1 MQNNFTCIVIDDE
14 PDAIEMLTDSIKGL
28 FINVNIIGT
37 YTSWTDALI
46 AIRQQKA
53 DMLFLDISM
62 PEKNGI
68 DLLKLIPDVE
78 SEIIFTTAYSEYAI
92 DAFKFSATG
101 YLLKPIDDA
110 ELLKAVNKAI
120 ERIRYKKAAKKESTY
135 KNIDTKIGIPNNKGI
150 DYVSI
155 SDIIYLESVNK
166 CTKIVTKNSQLVSS
180 FNIGRFKNLT
190 EHLQFFQ
197 VHRSFIVNINCII
210 RYESTGNIIMTNNK
224 EVPVSRNVKD
234 EFLSLFNTIKSS
246 NTENEE

>member
-1 MQNNFTCIVIDDE
+1 MQNNFTCIVIYDE

-28 FINVNIIGT
+28 FINVNILGT
-37 YTSWTDALI
+37 YTSWKDALA

-53 DMLFLDISM
+53 DILFLDISM

-78 SEIIFTTAYSEYAI
+78 NEIIFTTAYSEYAI

-120 ERIRYKKAAKKESTY
+120 ERIRYKKAATKESTD

-150 DYVSI
+150 DYISI

-166 CTKIVTKNSQLVSS
+166 CTKIITKNSQLVSS